1 MLIKPVYELLPF
13 TYLTI
18 GVVSLLY
25 LEPKYAIVAAIIV
38 YLLGASIYNLR
49 SNNRRTDPK
58 RKRKHGMLPEFA
70 YNFLPF
76 IYILSASMLY
86 RFYPKDSS
94 ALIAILLVTYGVY
107 VLLRRAS
114 YRNHRT
120 PASNF

>member
-13 TYLTI
+13 AYLAI
-18 GVVSLLY
+18 GGFSLLY
-25 LEPKYAIVAAIIV
+25 LEPKYAIAAAIIV
-38 YLLGASIYNLR
+38 YLLGARIYNLR
-49 SNNRRTDPK
+49 SKNRRTDPK
-58 RKRKHGMLPEFA
+58 RKRKQGMLPEFA

-120 PASNF
+120 PVSNF